1 MFKGAKPQ
9 MMRGLLLLESLA
21 DTRVLDHIHVTRTE
35 TWQVKNAEPY
45 QPPVWTAISF
55 EADDRQGE
63 VITNAFSQALKQG
76 WCINALTETHVYVVF
91 PDRVFKYGKGDASQ
105 REAVK
110 AFGRASGIAESQLDW
125 EE

>member
-21 DTRVLDHIHVTRTE
+21 DTRVLDLIHVTRTE

-55 EADDRQGE
+55 EADDRQGDA
-63 VITNAFSQALKQG
+63 IANAFSRRSRG
-76 WCINALTETHVYVVF
+76 WYISLDRDARIRGL
-91 PDRVFKYGKGDASQ
+91 PDRVQVHGKGDASQ
-105 REAVK
+105 REAVSVCRARVSLK
-110 AFGRASGIAESQLDW
+110 AIDW